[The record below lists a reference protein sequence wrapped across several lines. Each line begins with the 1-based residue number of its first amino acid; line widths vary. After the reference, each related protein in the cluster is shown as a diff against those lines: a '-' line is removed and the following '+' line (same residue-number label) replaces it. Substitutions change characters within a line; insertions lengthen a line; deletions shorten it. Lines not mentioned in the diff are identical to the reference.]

1 MKIKHVWF
9 TLCFLLGIVF
19 LANSQTTSKS
29 AQTPTK
35 TTESTA
41 LLVGKWKGS
50 YDGGTPGTCEME
62 FSRKANGTLSG
73 QIVIHPE
80 GGEKSTPATFD
91 SVKLEGNSLTASFSD
106 PDGNPIQVEGKLE
119 SKQLKGTWK
128 TANNEGGS
136 WQTTKSQ

>member
-1 MKIKHVWF
+1 MYHHSFLLSTFMKIKHVWF
-9 TLCFLLGIVF
+9 TLCFLLDIVF

-29 AQTPTK
+29 AK
-35 TTESTA
+35 TTDATA

-80 GGEKSTPATFD
+80 GGERSTPASFD

-106 PDGNPIQVEGKLE
+106 PDGSPIQ
-119 SKQLKGTWK
+119 
-128 TANNEGGS
+128 
-136 WQTTKSQ
+136 